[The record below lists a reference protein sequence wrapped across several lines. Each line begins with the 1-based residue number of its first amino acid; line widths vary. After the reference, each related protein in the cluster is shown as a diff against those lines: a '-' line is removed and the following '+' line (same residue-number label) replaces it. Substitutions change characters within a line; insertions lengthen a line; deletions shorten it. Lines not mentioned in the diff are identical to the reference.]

1 VDGLDYYPISTVQS
15 IKSIQ
20 TKYPEKFEQKSIAQE
35 LIQNSLN
42 ENQTGGLVLAN
53 NLIYVNIENLSSYEI
68 EDLQERVNTGLS
80 KARLYHD
87 NKEERLRSL
96 DTPQKHSKSH
106 GRGFL
111 LILLLGWDIITLSGK
126 NCLLVA
132 AVKH

>member
-1 VDGLDYYPISTVQS
+1 MDGLSYYPISTVQS

-20 TKYPEKFEQKSIAQE
+20 TRYPEKFEQKSIAQE

-42 ENQTGGLVLAN
+42 EHQTGGLVLTD
-53 NLIYVNIENLSSYEI
+53 NLICVNIDNLSHDEVL
-68 EDLQERVNTGLS
+68 DLQERVNSGLS
-80 KARLYHD
+80 KAKLYHV
-87 NKEERLRSL
+87 NKEERLKSL

-111 LILLLGWDIITLSGK
+111 LVLLLGWDIITLSGT

-132 AVKH
+132 AVRH

>member
-80 KARLYHD
+80 KARLYHG